1 MGTGISGSSLSRDCG
16 DTRLAMVAA
25 SRPKGTLNKID
36 VGGPELR
43 SATGHT
49 RIVCGGTD

>member
-16 DTRLAMVAA
+16 DARLAMVA
-25 SRPKGTLNKID
+25 SRPKVTLDKIN

-43 SATGHT
+43 CATSHT

>member
-16 DTRLAMVAA
+16 DARLAMVA
-25 SRPKGTLNKID
+25 SRPKETRDKID